1 MSDPRTARVRIP
13 ASAANVGAG
22 FDCIGFAVDR
32 WLTASVT
39 ASADSGRGAPEVT
52 IRRDG
57 TLTSLTLAAADDAV
71 VAGFIA
77 ACHAR
82 GRALPRRLDFH
93 VDSEI
98 PVSRGLGASTAA
110 LVAGA
115 SLANA
120 ALELGLDR
128 RELAELC
135 TELEG
140 HPDNVAPSVFGGA
153 VLGVPE
159 DRDGSRHWVFV
170 PIELHGSLA
179 FAFVVPPIPVE
190 TAAARAILPRDI
202 PHSVAV
208 RAAGK
213 AAALAHGL
221 VTGDAAL
228 LRVALDDVLHV
239 PYRRHLVPAYAEVVS
254 AACAAGAFGA
264 TLSGSGSTLLAIA
277 VQDVVESVAEA
288 MRQAFADHGVVAES
302 FVQRTPLAPLL
313 QA

>member
-1 MSDPRTARVRIP
+1 MSEARTARVRVP

-22 FDCIGFAVDR
+22 YDCIGFAVDR

-39 ASADSGRGAPEVT
+39 ASADSGLGAPEVT

-57 TLTSLTLAAADDAV
+57 TLTLLTLAAADDAV
-71 VAGFIA
+71 VAGFAA

-153 VLGVPE
+153 VLGVWE
-159 DRDGSRHWVFV
+159 EQDDSRHWVFV
-170 PIELHGSLA
+170 PIAVHHSLA
-179 FAFVVPPIPVE
+179 FAFVVPPIPLE

-208 RAAGK
+208 QAAGK

-221 VTGDAAL
+221 VTGDGAL

-239 PYRRHLVPAYAEVVS
+239 PYRRHLVPGYAEVVS
-254 AACAAGAFGA
+254 AACTAGAFGA

-277 VQDVVESVAEA
+277 VQDVVEGVAEA

-313 QA
+313 QR